1 MLFPVPSDL
10 YFVLLRF
17 LEYLSV
23 ITVAWHGSGYNSI
36 FEFGVWR
43 SSNKYPSWTGLYPDT
58 QEFLIVIKYKYNNKD
73 E

>member
-36 FEFGVWR
+36 FEFGSDAAVTNIR
-43 SSNKYPSWTGLYPDT
+43 HEQDYILTHRN
-58 QEFLIVIKYKYNNKD
+58 F
-73 E
+73 